1 MFGVGSLANYESYDQ
16 VGEGTYGFVY
26 RARCK
31 KTGDLV
37 ALKRLIFHKE
47 SAGFPLCAVR
57 EVKFLKSLVHKNIVT
72 LREIVSSK
80 GCEHLDVQIV
90 KTTEEETKNEDSKES
105 KETKVT
111 KDQRKEKNNKEPE
124 TENIVVD
131 LCGNLYLAFE
141 YIEHDLGG
149 LVSAKYKFS
158 PRSIKCIIKQL
169 FEALDFLNEKRVIHR
184 DIKTS
189 NILLSNYHQLKLA
202 DFGLARSSVSA
213 DGREGKIDLTNNV
226 VTMWYKAPELL
237 LGATR
242 YTSAVDVWSAGC
254 VLAELE
260 LGRPLFPGKSEIDQW
275 DLIVKILGSP
285 TEESYA
291 GLNSVPNYDTFV
303 KNTTKYSNTF
313 RSVYASK
320 INDQTMSLLER
331 IFVLDPDRRP
341 SPKIILT
348 HSYFLSY
355 PLPPTNPTELEPL
368 QLAGASLHEFQTKQK
383 LKQAQKEAA
392 AGGKSPVTGEA
403 VNTTANPTANPIAP
417 DVSNNASSEVSTQSG
432 TGYTAPYPPI
442 VPGAPYCLPT
452 SQSAGYS
459 ATAYLP
465 PPMVPSAAA
474 PGMAQPYYAATSQYM
489 PAAHS
494 LPPMYPQQQV
504 GGAYPTYGY
513 PPTTLA
519 VGGVSESNAYYNNPQ
534 SFPYANVYPPPQIHH
549 PYGPPSV
556 PSGQYGMPPLT
567 PTGGP
572 MPPGTGQ
579 QGGFPQRSGSQ
590 QQQQQQA
597 NQICGHF
604 LKGNCTWGSSCRF
617 SHSGDMPNASSRM
630 SQSDTK
636 RHRGSS

>member
-1 MFGVGSLANYESYDQ
+1 MFGIGSLANYESYDQ

-57 EVKFLKSLVHKNIVT
+57 EVKFLKSLAHKNIVT

-90 KTTEEETKNEDSKES
+90 KTTAEDGKNDESKES
-105 KETKVT
+105 KDNKVT
-111 KDQRKEKNNKEPE
+111 KDQKKEKNKESE

-149 LVSAKYKFS
+149 LVTAKYNFS

-169 FEALDFLNEKRVIHR
+169 FEALDYLNEKRVIHR

-226 VTMWYKAPELL
+226 VTMWYKSPELL

-260 LGRPLFPGKSEIDQW
+260 LGRPMFPGKSEIDQW

-285 TEESYA
+285 TEDSYV
-291 GLNSVPNYDTFV
+291 GLNSVPNYDAFV
-303 KNTTKYSNTF
+303 KNTTKYPNTF
-313 RSVYASK
+313 RSAYSSK
-320 INDQTMSLLER
+320 INDLTMSLLER

-355 PLPPTNPTELEPL
+355 PLPPANPTELEPL

-383 LKQAQKEAA
+383 LKQAQKDAA
-392 AGGKSPVTGEA
+392 ASGKSPTTGNTA
-403 VNTTANPTANPIAP
+403 IANTTTVNISETDKQSNIGYAAP
-417 DVSNNASSEVSTQSG
+417 Q
-432 TGYTAPYPPI
+432 PPML
-442 VPGAPYCLPT
+442 PGVPYCLPT
-452 SQSAGYS
+452 APGTAYSPPAYPPSSSSGPSSAMYSNGPMGSYYPTNVPGYIPMPHAQSAMYS
-459 ATAYLP
+459 
-465 PPMVPSAAA
+465 
-474 PGMAQPYYAATSQYM
+474 
-489 PAAHS
+489 
-494 LPPMYPQQQV
+494 QQAS
-504 GGAYPTYGY
+504 GTFIPYGY
-513 PPTTLA
+513 PPANL
-519 VGGVSESNAYYNNPQ
+519 GVSMSEPNYYGGQVP
-534 SFPYANVYPPPQIHH
+534 SFPPYANTYPSQMH
-549 PYGPPSV
+549 PYGPPSI
-556 PSGQYGMPPLT
+556 PSTGQYGGPPAT
-567 PTGGP
+567 HQMGSMQSGQGHQQR
-572 MPPGTGQ
+572 PGVG
-579 QGGFPQRSGSQ
+579 GSQ
-590 QQQQQQA
+590 MCA
-597 NQICGHF
+597 HF
-604 LKGNCTWGSSCRF
+604 LKGTCSWGSECRF
-617 SHSGDMPNASSRM
+617 SHSAGSYSVNRGQ
-630 SQSDTK
+630 QSDSK
-636 RHRGSS
+636 RHRSNN

>member
-57 EVKFLKSLVHKNIVT
+57 EVKFLKSLAHKNIVT

-80 GCEHLDVQIV
+80 GCEHLDAQIV
-90 KTTEEETKNEDSKES
+90 KNDGKPVTEEGKKEDSKDA
-105 KETKVT
+105 KEDKEE
-111 KDQRKEKNNKEPE
+111 RKEKNKDAE
-124 TENIVVD
+124 TDNIVVD

-141 YIEHDLGG
+141 YVEHDLGG

-213 DGREGKIDLTNNV
+213 DGREGKVDLTNNV

-275 DLIVKILGSP
+275 DLITKLLGSP
-285 TEESYA
+285 TEETFG
-291 GLNSVPNYDTFV
+291 GLSSMPNFDVFV
-303 KNTTKYSNTF
+303 KNSIKHPNTF
-313 RSVYASK
+313 RSAYASK
-320 INDQTMSLLER
+320 ISDQTLGLLER
-331 IFVLDPDRRP
+331 VFVLDPDRRP

-355 PLPPTNPTELEPL
+355 PQPPANPSELEPL

-392 AGGKSPVTGEA
+392 AAGKSPVSA
-403 VNTTANPTANPIAP
+403 DAIQSANPNPGAIGAG
-417 DVSNNASSEVSTQSG
+417 VGASELPIQSTTSYPG
-432 TGYTAPYPPI
+432 PYPPV
-442 VPGAPYCLPT
+442 VPGVPYCLPT
-452 SQSAGYS
+452 
-459 ATAYLP
+459 
-465 PPMVPSAAA
+465 VPSAYSAPAVPSYASGYVTNPTYYAPAA
-474 PGMAQPYYAATSQYM
+474 PGYM
-489 PAAHS
+489 PAVHMQA
-494 LPPMYPQQQV
+494 PVYPQP
-504 GGAYPTYGY
+504 GIGAFAAYGY
-513 PPTTLA
+513 PPA
-519 VGGVSESNAYYNNPQ
+519 SDPSYYAPNQ
-534 SFPYANVYPPPQIHH
+534 SYGYPPSAATAHMYAP
-549 PYGPPSV
+549 PASAGGP
-556 PSGQYGMPPLT
+556 YGMPSAPSSASAQ
-567 PTGGP
+567 PGFQQRPGP
-572 MPPGTGQ
+572 AQHQP
-579 QGGFPQRSGSQ
+579 QG
-590 QQQQQQA
+590 
-597 NQICGHF
+597 QICSHF
-604 LKGNCTWGSSCRF
+604 FKGTCTWGSTCRF
-617 SHSGDMPNASSRM
+617 VHPVDSTSASMGAQQDS
-630 SQSDTK
+630 K
-636 RHRGSS
+636 RHRGGH